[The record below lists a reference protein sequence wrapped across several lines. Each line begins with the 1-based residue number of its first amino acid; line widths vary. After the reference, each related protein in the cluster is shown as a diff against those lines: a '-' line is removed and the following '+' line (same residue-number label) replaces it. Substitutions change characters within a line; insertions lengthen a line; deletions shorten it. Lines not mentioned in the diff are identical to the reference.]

1 MVNCTFLRS
10 NVISDQLC
18 GDFLKQAIMAGCYSA
33 NVFGTLQTCGAWTF
47 RNAERD
53 QDNAGGNIPFVSG
66 HRRQQLPFQ
75 GIDS

>member
-1 MVNCTFLRS
+1 MVNGTFLRS

-33 NVFGTLQTCGAWTF
+33 NVFGPPQRCGAWTF
-47 RNAERD
+47 RNTARD
-53 QDNAGGNIPFVSG
+53 QDNAGGNIPFMSG
-66 HRRQQLPFQ
+66 HRRQPLPFP